1 MPITA
6 PPTIAALPSPPD
18 PNNRATFNTLA
29 YPWSV
34 AQQTLATEVGAVAA
48 NVYSNAQEA
57 QTQAELATTNGA
69 AQVALAA
76 TQASNA
82 ATSAA
87 DANTAKLAAQAAQA
101 AAEGVISALPDG
113 TVNDATTTLTDTWSS
128 SKISAELA
136 TLDGEK
142 QDVLI
147 SGTNI
152 KTFGGQSLLGSGDI
166 VPPESWQVGDVIQT
180 ARTLSAPDWLPC
192 DGSVYLQSSYAGL
205 YAELGMLGNAARDWK
220 FPSNLGSINQS
231 PYYAAYG
238 NGIVVAIQAAGGF
251 GWAYV
256 STDGFNWTAVNLAAF
271 LPTNKY
277 ARRIAFGNGV
287 FVIATGDSQA
297 GSNEI
302 CLTSTDGITWTK
314 RTVGTASASASVFF
328 VNNLFILTTD
338 NSGGNYPRSQI
349 FTSSDGITWTN
360 RTPGTF
366 SGSPPF
372 DGAVYA
378 NGVYLLGGSMSVY
391 GVLRSIDGITWAL
404 QEVYGFGGSVHSFSY
419 GDGKFVAFT
428 SNGYCHTS
436 VDGITW
442 TTNVAYPLGSGAY
455 PAYTTYF
462 ADNLFC
468 AAGSSGRIA
477 TSPDGVTW
485 TLRTTTK
492 SPTSHIHSS
501 FLIGSRKFL
510 LGQSST
516 NCYTQT
522 ISSTDSVS
530 WAYSEIAGVV
540 LNASA
545 TNGTTTIAVADS
557 GKVYT
562 YSEYGWIPVN
572 TAVFASN
579 NLTFAGYENGL
590 FFTGGVNGLLGTS
603 PDGVTWTLRSSGFGG
618 DTVSLVAY
626 GNGKWVI
633 AGSGAYIGYSADGV
647 TWTTAAHPVGV
658 TFTGLIFHNGQFKLY
673 GNNTTL
679 VSADGVTWTAAANN
693 LESVGSSP
701 TKVKYGLNAYFGVA
715 STGVFRSED
724 GLFWRKVHIG
734 TSDNYVGLVI
744 ANNVVVAVGA
754 TSGSLSHF
762 VSYDGFNFYGTKSKF
777 YSTNSFKTVFK
788 HGNKLVAAGY
798 STNVSDLF
806 NYDTTTQFV
815 TPRAIS
821 VLGQSTYIKA

>member
-1 MPITA
+1 MPITS
-6 PPTIAALPSPPD
+6 PPTITALPSPPD

-57 QTQAELATTNGA
+57 QTQASA
-69 AQVALAA
+69 
-76 TQASNA
+76 
-82 ATSAA
+82 SAA
-87 DANTAKLAAQAAQA
+87 SAASANAAKLAAQAAQA
-101 AAEGVISALPDG
+101 AAEGVVATIPDG
-113 TVNDATTTLTDTWSS
+113 TINDTTTSTTDVWSS
-128 SKISAELA
+128 QKVSTQLA
-136 TLDGEK
+136 AK
-142 QDVLI
+142 QDVLV

-152 KTFGGQSLLGSGDI
+152 KTFGGQSLLGSGNI

-192 DGSVYLQSSYAGL
+192 DGSAYLQSSYAGL
-205 YAELGMLGNAARDWK
+205 YAELGLLGNAASDWK
-220 FPSNLGSINQS
+220 FPSNLGAINQS
-231 PYYAAYG
+231 AYYAAYG

-251 GWAYV
+251 TWAYV
-256 STDGFNWTAVNLAAF
+256 STDGFNWTAVSLASF

-287 FVIATGDSQA
+287 FVIATGDTQP
-297 GSNEI
+297 GSSEI

-314 RTVGTASASASVFF
+314 RTVGTYTASASVFF

-349 FTSSDGITWTN
+349 FTSPDGVTWTN

-366 SGSPPF
+366 SGSSPF
-372 DGAVYA
+372 EAAVYA

-391 GVLRSIDGITWAL
+391 GVLRSVDGITWAL
-404 QEVYGFGGSVHSFSY
+404 QEVSGFSSSVNSFSY

-436 VDGITW
+436 VDGLTW
-442 TTNVAYPLGSGAY
+442 TTNVAYPLGGGAY
-455 PAYTTYF
+455 SAFTTYF

-468 AAGSSGRIA
+468 AAGNSGRIA
-477 TSPDGVTW
+477 TSPNGVTW

-510 LGQSST
+510 LGQSSP

-562 YSEYGWIPVN
+562 YSEYGWQPINVE
-572 TAVFASN
+572 AVFASN
-579 NLTFAGYENGL
+579 NLAFAGYENGL

-603 PDGVTWTLRSSGFGG
+603 PDGITWTLRSSGFGG
-618 DTVSLVAY
+618 NTVSLVAY

-633 AGSGAYIGYSADGV
+633 AGAGSYIGYSSDGV
-647 TWTTAAHPVGV
+647 TWTAAAHPVGV

-679 VSADGVTWTAAANN
+679 VSADGVTWAAAVNN
-693 LESVGSSP
+693 LESVASP
-701 TKVKYGLNAYFGVA
+701 PTNVKYGLDAYFAVA
-715 STGVFRSED
+715 STAVFRSED

-744 ANNVVVAVGA
+744 ANSVVVAVGA
-754 TSGSLSHF
+754 TSGSSSHF
-762 VSYDGFNFYGTKSKF
+762 VSYDGLNFYGVKSKF
-777 YSTNSFKTVFK
+777 YATNSFKTVFK

-806 NYDTTTQFV
+806 NYDTSTQFV
-815 TPRAIS
+815 TPRAVS
-821 VLGQSTYIKA
+821 VPGQSTYIKA